1 MQPRVLEENVP
12 AILESTP
19 RKSERHFFWSGE
31 GKLES
36 VVRSWQTRL
45 RKLFLLASVTGHPHR
60 FRDTLAVALL
70 LAGIPIERVAVLLEH
85 QSVRVTEKHY
95 SPWVYARQQQLEAD
109 LESAWARD
117 SIVQTESEVTRRLRD
132 KSELVN

>member
-1 MQPRVLEENVP
+1 
-12 AILESTP
+12 
-19 RKSERHFFWSGE
+19 
-31 GKLES
+31 
-36 VVRSWQTRL
+36 
-45 RKLFLLASVTGHPHR
+45 LLG
-60 FRDTLAVALL
+60 
-70 LAGIPIERVAVLLEH
+70 H